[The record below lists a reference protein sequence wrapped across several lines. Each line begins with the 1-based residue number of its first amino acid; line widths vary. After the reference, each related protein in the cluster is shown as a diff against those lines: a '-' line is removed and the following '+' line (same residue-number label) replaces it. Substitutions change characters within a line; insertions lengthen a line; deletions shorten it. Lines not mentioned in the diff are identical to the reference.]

1 MITGLPKTITVNG
14 REEPIR
20 YEYTA
25 VLDAISALND
35 PDLEDNEKV
44 YAFLYIMFV
53 NFEQFMPDDYDPAFK
68 AACSFLNN
76 GEDDEDDNA
85 RNPRIIDFEQDYK
98 LLIPAVNKV
107 AGIEIRNHDDIHWW
121 TFLGWFME
129 IGEGAYTSVLNIR
142 QKKRKGK
149 KLEKWEQEFYAA
161 NKKLVDLQPRMSASE
176 KKEIEDVERRLIKM
190 LDG

>member
-35 PDLEDNEKV
+35 PELEDGERI
-44 YAFLYIMFV
+44 YAFLWIMYV
-53 NFEQFMPDDYDPAFK
+53 NFENFSPDDYDPAFK
-68 AACSFLNN
+68 AACTFLNN
-76 GEDDEDDNA
+76 GDEEEEKT
-85 RNPRIIDFEQDYK
+85 RSPRVIDFEQDYR
-98 LLIPAVNKV
+98 LLIPAINKV
-107 AGIEIRNHDDIHWW
+107 AGMEIRNHDDIHWW

-129 IGEGAYTSVLNIR
+129 IGEGTYSTVLNIR
-142 QKKRKGK
+142 QKRRKGK
-149 KLEKWEQEFYAA
+149 KLEKWEQEFYSS
-161 NKKLVDLQPRMSASE
+161 NKKLVDLQPRISEAE
-176 KKEIEDVERRLIKM
+176 KKEIAEIERRLIKM

>member
-1 MITGLPKTITVNG
+1 MITGLPKTVTVND

-35 PDLEDNEKV
+35 PDLDDNEKV
-44 YAFLYIMFV
+44 YAFLYIMYV
-53 NFEQFMPDDYDPAFK
+53 NFDHFTPDDYDPAFK
-68 AACSFLNN
+68 AACAFLNN
-76 GEDDEDDNA
+76 GEDDDDDKA
-85 RNPRIIDFEQDYK
+85 RSPRIIDFEQDYK
-98 LLIPAVNKV
+98 LLIPAINKV

-129 IGEGAYTSVLNIR
+129 IGEGSYSSILSIR
-142 QKKRKGK
+142 QKRRKGK
-149 KLEKWEQEFYAA
+149 KLEKWEQEFYAS
-161 NKKLVDLQPRMSASE
+161 NRKLIDLRPRISSAE
-176 KKEIEDVERRLIKM
+176 MKEIEEVERRLIEM